1 MFSGSNKLKKN
12 PKALKSS
19 KKELGT
25 SLKEVEWPV
34 LREARFL
41 GGLPEGGKITER
53 KGNSKCKINVLVSK
67 KNSTTTLKKPASLTT
82 FHFKIPLVKICPPTR
97 NAKNQDD
104 ISNDKLLSS
113 L

>member
-41 GGLPEGGKITER
+41 GGYLKEEIMEC

-67 KNSTTTLKKPASLTT
+67 KNSTTTLKKTSIINNISLQNTS
-82 FHFKIPLVKICPPTR
+82 C
-97 NAKNQDD
+97 KNMSTNQ
-104 ISNDKLLSS
+104 KG
-113 L
+113 

>member
-19 KKELGT
+19 KKVLGT

-34 LREARFL
+34 LREAMFF
-41 GGLPEGGKITER
+41 GGLPEGGNIMER

-67 KNSTTTLKKPASLTT
+67 KK
-82 FHFKIPLVKICPPTR
+82 
-97 NAKNQDD
+97 
-104 ISNDKLLSS
+104 
-113 L
+113 